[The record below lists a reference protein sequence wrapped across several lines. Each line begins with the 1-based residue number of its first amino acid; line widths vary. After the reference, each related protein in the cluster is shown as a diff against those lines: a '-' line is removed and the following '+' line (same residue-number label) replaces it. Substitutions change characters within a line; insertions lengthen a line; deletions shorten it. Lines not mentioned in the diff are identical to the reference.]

1 MERIISDLDKDHA
14 TIGSIFGPVLIITTT
29 TTLNMGPTFVDLER
43 PRCKRPYLYEH
54 DFR

>member
-14 TIGSIFGPVLIITTT
+14 TIGSMFGLVLTITTT
-29 TTLNMGPTFVDLER
+29 TTLNVGPTFVGLKR

-54 DFR
+54 DFP